1 MAAEWAETLIS
12 SDMDIL
18 AAGRPYALPVDL
30 LGELYGPLFY
40 GDYSGVRK
48 LYACSLELV
57 EELCDETR
65 FAKNLTGTLA
75 RVRALADEGVK
86 VNVTAILT
94 LEQVAETVDA
104 LHADVPAVV
113 SVLDR
118 KSVV

>member
-1 MAAEWAETLIS
+1 MTDFAPSLPPELDDVPTVGALPTAAEL
-12 SDMDIL
+12 
-18 AAGRPYALPVDL
+18 AGRPYALPVDL

-75 RVRALADEGVK
+75 RVRAQIGRAHV
-86 VNVTAILT
+86 
-94 LEQVAETVDA
+94 
-104 LHADVPAVV
+104 
-113 SVLDR
+113 
-118 KSVV
+118 